1 MLNGQAA
8 FVPIPC
14 LPILSV
20 EEVRDA
26 DGEPELR
33 TLASSPASIKPL
45 SNYFERWSRGVR
57 DLPSYNLTRP
67 LYATLNETD
76 SSVLLLQLS
85 PWDTS

>member
-45 SNYFERWSRGVR
+45 ERTPFYNYRPGTRLETYISSNLQPNRKVATSRWERDRVPFSHLV
-57 DLPSYNLTRP
+57 
-67 LYATLNETD
+67 
-76 SSVLLLQLS
+76 
-85 PWDTS
+85 